1 MFTQVLNGKKCHN
14 GEYMRIITIILPL
27 LLLAGCD
34 GHYRYPCQ
42 DPANW
47 GKIECNNE
55 VCKAEGTCT
64 SDVLAPAGTRGMG
77 LNNQPASEISEEVS
91 TDDNESE
98 ISSSGCSQPLASY
111 QADDNK
117 RDFKVKHKIVDK
129 DVVVMDP
136 EGDEYIEPRTPP
148 SMEEPV
154 TMKSEVD
161 AIEHDKAVE

>member
-1 MFTQVLNGKKCHN
+1 
-14 GEYMRIITIILPL
+14 MRIITIILPL
-27 LLLAGCD
+27 LLLAGCE

-55 VCKAEGTCT
+55 VCKSEGTCT
-64 SDVLAPAGTRGMG
+64 SDVIAPAGTRGMG
-77 LNNQPASEISEEVS
+77 LDIQSKEVEEVS
-91 TDDNESE
+91 TGDEETE
-98 ISSSGCSQPLASY
+98 ISSSGCSQPQASY
-111 QADDNK
+111 EADDNK

-148 SMEEPV
+148 GMEEPV

>member
-1 MFTQVLNGKKCHN
+1 
-14 GEYMRIITIILPL
+14 MRKTIIILPL

-64 SDVLAPAGTRGMG
+64 ADVLAPAGTRKFGQ
-77 LNNQPASEISEEVS
+77 NNQSTENTEEVS
-91 TDDNESE
+91 TSDEETE
-98 ISSSGCSQPLASY
+98 ISSSGCSQPQASY
-111 QADDNK
+111 EADDNK

-148 SMEEPV
+148 GMEEPV

-161 AIEHDKAVE
+161 ALEHDKAVE

>member
-1 MFTQVLNGKKCHN
+1 
-14 GEYMRIITIILPL
+14 MRIITIILPL

-47 GKIECNNE
+47 GKTECNNE

-77 LNNQPASEISEEVS
+77 LNNQPTSEVSEEVS
-91 TDDNESE
+91 IEDGTGE
-98 ISSSGCSQPLASY
+98 ISSSGCQQPQASY
-111 QADDNK
+111 KEDDVK
-117 RDFKVKHKIVDK
+117 RDFNVKHKIVDK

-148 SMEEPV
+148 GMEEPV

>member
-1 MFTQVLNGKKCHN
+1 
-14 GEYMRIITIILPL
+14 MRIIKIILPL
-27 LLLAGCD
+27 LLLAGCE

-64 SDVLAPAGTRGMG
+64 SDVLAPAGTREFGQNK
-77 LNNQPASEISEEVS
+77 LTENTEEVS
-91 TDDNESE
+91 TGDEETE
-98 ISSSGCSQPLASY
+98 ISSSGCSQPEASY
-111 QADDNK
+111 EADDNK

-136 EGDEYIEPRTPP
+136 KGDEYIEPRTPP

-161 AIEHDKAVE
+161 AVEHDKAVE

>member
-1 MFTQVLNGKKCHN
+1 
-14 GEYMRIITIILPL
+14 MRIITIILPL
-27 LLLAGCD
+27 LLLAGCE

-55 VCKAEGTCT
+55 VCKAEGICT
-64 SDVLAPAGTRGMG
+64 SDVTAPAGSREFGQNKLTE
-77 LNNQPASEISEEVS
+77 NTEEVS
-91 TDDNESE
+91 TGDEETE
-98 ISSSGCSQPLASY
+98 ISSSGCSQPQASY
-111 QADDNK
+111 EADDNK

-148 SMEEPV
+148 GMEEPV

>member
-1 MFTQVLNGKKCHN
+1 
-14 GEYMRIITIILPL
+14 MRKTIIILPL
-27 LLLAGCD
+27 LLLAGCE

-47 GKIECNNE
+47 GKTECNNE

-64 SDVLAPAGTRGMG
+64 SDVLAPAGSREFGQ
-77 LNNQPASEISEEVS
+77 NNQSTENTEEVS
-91 TDDNESE
+91 TGDEETE
-98 ISSSGCSQPLASY
+98 ISSSGCSQPEASY
-111 QADDNK
+111 EADDNK

-148 SMEEPV
+148 GMEEPV
-154 TMKSEVD
+154 TMKSQVD
-161 AIEHDKAVE
+161 AVEHDKAVE

>member
-1 MFTQVLNGKKCHN
+1 
-14 GEYMRIITIILPL
+14 MRIITIILPL
-27 LLLAGCD
+27 LLLAGCE
-34 GHYRYPCQ
+34 GRYRYPCQ

-55 VCKAEGTCT
+55 VCKSEGTCT
-64 SDVLAPAGTRGMG
+64 SDVTAPAGTRGMG
-77 LNNQPASEISEEVS
+77 LDTQSKEVEEVS
-91 TDDNESE
+91 TGDEETE
-98 ISSSGCSQPLASY
+98 ISSSGCSQPQASY
-111 QADDNK
+111 EADDNK

-148 SMEEPV
+148 GMEEPV